1 MDFEKVLTNRHSV
14 RQFSEK
20 KIDQMTLFDLVEE
33 AQSSPSWV
41 NAQEVGAV
49 VAIGDRLEQMRDRHA
64 ALNADEAVKSQPII
78 PYRPIHEWPEPA
90 QSNMKGWFQS
100 VSAALGDNG
109 SDQLGKTGSQLYQA
123 QAVVYL
129 TLPKGYSDWSL
140 VDLGIFAQ
148 TLMLAATNKGI
159 GSIPAYQYVQYP
171 EQLAEALELP
181 IDRVPIL
188 GIGLGYFDEKV
199 PLNQIRSQ
207 RMRKEDILTI
217 KD

>member
-1 MDFEKVLTNRHSV
+1 MDFEKVLETRHSV
-14 RQFSEK
+14 RSFSDKALPE
-20 KIDQMTLFDLVEE
+20 MALFDLIEE

-49 VAIGDRLEQMRDRHA
+49 VAVGDRLEAMRKKHA
-64 ALNADEAVKSQPII
+64 ELNTDATIKSDPVI
-78 PYRPIHEWPEPA
+78 PYRPIHEWAEPA
-90 QSNMKGWFQS
+90 QSNMKDWFQS
-100 VSAALGDNG
+100 VSDALGANG
-109 SDQLGKTGSQLYQA
+109 SDQLSDAGSQLYKA

-129 TLPKGYSDWSL
+129 TLPRNFSNWSL

-148 TLMLAATNKGI
+148 TLMLSATNRKI

-171 EQLAEALELP
+171 KQLAEALELP

-188 GIGLGYFDEKV
+188 GIGLGYYEDDE
-199 PLNQIRSQ
+199 PLNQIRSK
-207 RMRKEDILTI
+207 RMAKENVMTL

>member
-1 MDFEKVLTNRHSV
+1 MDFDKVLKSRHSV
-14 RQFSEK
+14 RQFSDK
-20 KIDQMTLFDLVEE
+20 KIDEMTLFDLIES

-49 VAIGDRLEQMRDRHA
+49 VAIGDRLEQMRIKHA
-64 ALNADEAVKSQPII
+64 ELNADDKVKSQPII

-90 QSNMKGWFQS
+90 QSNMKEWFQS
-100 VSAALGDNG
+100 VTDALGDQG
-109 SDQLGKTGSQLYQA
+109 SEKLGQTGNQLYQA

-129 TLPKGYSDWSL
+129 TLPKDSSNWSL

-171 EQLAEALELP
+171 EQLGEALELP

-188 GIGLGYFDEKV
+188 GIGLGYFDDKE
-199 PLNQIRSQ
+199 PLNQIRSK
-207 RMRKEDILTI
+207 RMKKEDMLTI